1 MPNKNVQL
9 EYSQIDTVSSQ
20 LNNAVSNINPQ
31 LLTLKNSVDSLLN
44 DGLFLQQTSPA
55 MQHAYE
61 QFTTQLQQIVTKIG
75 DFAKSSPTSRR
86 RSTTWT
92 PPWRTRSSRA
102 ADTAAAPRTAR
113 TRRRAPRSA
122 APFVVSRA
130 VSPRRPPARS
140 PAPGR

>member
-1 MPNKNVQL
+1 MPNANVQL

-31 LLTLKNSVDSLLN
+31 LLTLKNSVDNLLS

-75 DFAKSSPTSRR
+75 DFAKQFTDIKTQINDMDTTMANQINQSS
-86 RSTTWT
+86 
-92 PPWRTRSSRA
+92 
-102 ADTAAAPRTAR
+102 
-113 TRRRAPRSA
+113 
-122 APFVVSRA
+122 
-130 VSPRRPPARS
+130 
-140 PAPGR
+140 